1 MNTLLKVAAVILI
14 VLGIVF
20 CSMGTPYQG
29 EMFWFGPYEEEGK
42 SEGKRKARLAILGLI
57 LIGAGIGLF
66 KFADIPN

>member
-1 MNTLLKVAAVILI
+1 MNTILKVVAGSLI

-29 EMFWFGPYEEEGK
+29 EMFWFGRYEEEGK

-66 KFADIPN
+66 KFADIAN